1 MRKPASHLTTTDLK
15 TEARQYRATELE
27 AGRPVSHA
35 QSLEMVARFHG
46 FRDWNTASGILPVT
60 RSPAFAISQ
69 RISGTYLKQ
78 PFEGTIIS
86 VTSLGAGD
94 MFRLTV
100 QFDEPVDVVA
110 FDSFSAFRQRVQAVV
125 TREGVSPNRTSDGE
139 PHMVI
144 TSRG

>member
-15 TEARQYRATELE
+15 TEARRYRAAQLD
-27 AGRPVSHA
+27 AGRPISHA

-46 FRDWNTASGILPVT
+46 FRDWNTASGVLPVT
-60 RSPAFAISQ
+60 RGPAFTVSQ
-69 RISGTYLKQ
+69 RIRGTYLKQ

-110 FDSFSAFRQRVQAVV
+110 FDSFSAFRQRVQATVN
-125 TREGVSPNRTSDGE
+125 RDGISPNRTSDGE